1 MKPAVYDLTIY
12 CGTTVDAGTLTFT
25 YKVNGVAVNL
35 TGYSARSQ
43 ARDADDGLIFDLTS
57 VNGGITL
64 GGAAGTISLSLDA
77 QATSALWTGDGSID
91 SAASGAALYDRGV
104 WDLELIAPNGRVQ
117 RLIQGRLLLSPEVT
131 R

>member
-25 YKVNGVAVNL
+25 YKVSGVAVNL

-57 VNGGITL
+57 LNGGITL
-64 GGAAGTISLSLDA
+64 GGAAGTISLNLDA
-77 QATSALWTGDGSID
+77 QATSALWTGEGSLD
-91 SAASGAALYDRGV
+91 SAANGAALYDRGV
-104 WDLELIAPNGRVQ
+104 WDLELIAANGRVQ

>member
-12 CGTTVDAGTLTFT
+12 CGATVDAGTLTFT
-25 YKVNGVAVNL
+25 YKIGGVAVDL

-43 ARDADDGLIFDLTS
+43 ARDADDQLIFDLTS
-57 VNGGITL
+57 LNGGITL
-64 GGAAGTISLSLDA
+64 GGAAGTISLNLDA
-77 QATSALWTGDGSID
+77 QATSALWTGDGSLD
-91 SAASGAALYDRGV
+91 SATNGASLYERGV
-104 WDLELIAPNGRVQ
+104 WDLELVAPNGRVQ

>member
-77 QATSALWTGDGSID
+77 QATSALWTGDGAID